1 MPTAKENRFT
11 SYDFTPEEMKSA
23 SVFNPLQKMWIQTN
37 IADLAQ
43 QMLNLDAGS
52 KQDLEDFEIQ
62 RAFKKGQIEILE
74 YLLQVSAAAEINI
87 REEEVNRTVIN
98 RGGVEDVSPN
108 LYQMF
113 HQQNMDLSD
122 PQLNQQ
128 QGE

>member
-11 SYDFTPEEMKSA
+11 SYDFTTEELKSA

-37 IADLAQ
+37 IADIAQ
-43 QMLNLDAGS
+43 QMLNLDAGT
-52 KQDLEDFEIQ
+52 KEDLEDFEIQ
-62 RAFKKGQIEILE
+62 RAFKKGQMEILE
-74 YLLQVSAAAEINI
+74 YLLQVSSAAEINI
-87 REEEVNRTVIN
+87 REEEVNSTVIH
-98 RGGVEDVSPN
+98 RSAPEEVTTN

-113 HQQNMDLSD
+113 HQQDLSD